1 MPCSLCPFR
10 PLPSLVFARAPRRQR
25 QRRVVGCSQDSIRDP
40 YARCQQCRPHPRTS
54 RAHQSDRS
62 PPTPSSSRLD
72 LPRAAV
78 GAHAAGGTLEA
89 AAGRSR
95 LSPLCHHR
103 PPPGHPSA
111 PATSASTRPTE
122 VISMS
127 ARPPPSV
134 LVLISPARVF
144 ASASFAAHR
153 GVRSDSISDVSAKKT
168 RIKFKQARAEMDR
181 GEDVVPTRPK
191 IPKLHIANLKSQQT
205 RKRGNRNGS
214 ASVGLQGDD
223 NGKSQ
228 GSKGRNIAK
237 GRVGRHQKDTS
248 GIAKSDDAAKDARL
262 TGGMSQDDTTVS
274 DVDEHEL
281 DAEELRLQA
290 EKCFALERGIFLLAK
305 RTEEVRARKEASKAL
320 EAFQVELRAELE
332 DMMQSMEQE
341 KRTKLKEADVFK
353 RCALR

>member
-1 MPCSLCPFR
+1 
-10 PLPSLVFARAPRRQR
+10 
-25 QRRVVGCSQDSIRDP
+25 
-40 YARCQQCRPHPRTS
+40 
-54 RAHQSDRS
+54 
-62 PPTPSSSRLD
+62 
-72 LPRAAV
+72 
-78 GAHAAGGTLEA
+78 
-89 AAGRSR
+89 
-95 LSPLCHHR
+95 
-103 PPPGHPSA
+103 
-111 PATSASTRPTE
+111 
-122 VISMS
+122 
-127 ARPPPSV
+127 
-134 LVLISPARVF
+134 
-144 ASASFAAHR
+144 
-153 GVRSDSISDVSAKKT
+153 
-168 RIKFKQARAEMDR
+168 MDR

-290 EKCFALERGIFLLAK
+290 EMLRLRERHFLLAK

-341 KRTKLKEADVFK
+341 KRSKLKEADVFK

>member
-1 MPCSLCPFR
+1 
-10 PLPSLVFARAPRRQR
+10 
-25 QRRVVGCSQDSIRDP
+25 
-40 YARCQQCRPHPRTS
+40 
-54 RAHQSDRS
+54 
-62 PPTPSSSRLD
+62 
-72 LPRAAV
+72 
-78 GAHAAGGTLEA
+78 
-89 AAGRSR
+89 
-95 LSPLCHHR
+95 
-103 PPPGHPSA
+103 
-111 PATSASTRPTE
+111 
-122 VISMS
+122 
-127 ARPPPSV
+127 
-134 LVLISPARVF
+134 
-144 ASASFAAHR
+144 
-153 GVRSDSISDVSAKKT
+153 
-168 RIKFKQARAEMDR
+168 MDR
-181 GEDVVPTRPK
+181 GEDVAPTRPK

-248 GIAKSDDAAKDARL
+248 GIAKSGDAAKDARL
-262 TGGMSQDDTTVS
+262 TRGTSQDDTTVS
-274 DVDEHEL
+274 EVDEHEL

-290 EKCFALERGIFLLAK
+290 EMLRLRERHFLLAK